1 MKNIK
6 LSEPLI
12 DKFEISSLKR
22 VMNSGWLTS
31 GKITQIFEKKV
42 SEYLKVKKVL
52 AVNSCTNGIFA
63 TIKAMNLKKR
73 EMR

>member
-31 GKITQIFEKKV
+31 GKITQIFEKKF
-42 SEYLKVKKVL
+42 L
-52 AVNSCTNGIFA
+52 NT
-63 TIKAMNLKKR
+63 
-73 EMR
+73 